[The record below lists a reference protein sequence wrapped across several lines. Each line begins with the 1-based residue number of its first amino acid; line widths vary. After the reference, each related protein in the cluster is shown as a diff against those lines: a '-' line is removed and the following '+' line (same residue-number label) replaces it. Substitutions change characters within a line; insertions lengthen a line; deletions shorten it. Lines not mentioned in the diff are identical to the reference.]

1 MMRNARTKPEPVA
14 APVAEQEP
22 VAAEHR
28 ELWAK
33 AAALGVETRYQGAD
47 EVWRSASPEAVARVV
62 AVLQA
67 DAPASAADTPAS
79 AADAP
84 ASAAPGLAAA
94 GPVGPPMIMPRSA
107 ELAGGVTLFCPPY
120 ALWRTDDRDPSFGQ
134 LHRLCRNARR
144 HGVDV
149 VSTLPLSAAFHDDPF
164 EPSPYSPV
172 SRLHWNE
179 AYVDPT
185 TIPGASPE
193 PVGAGGPGAFVDWRE
208 LAARRRRELLAAVDL
223 LSPSDTAAF
232 ERWLLAN
239 PDVTD
244 YARFRADVDRGA
256 VPAEGQTG
264 PTRQRLIRSYEL
276 GQWLADESLRRLAAD
291 PAAAGLG
298 LDVPI
303 GCHPH
308 GFETRVFPE
317 LFAPGIHVGVPP
329 DLYFPDGQDWGFP
342 PPLPGAGRRSG
353 QRLWRRLVE
362 RVGRPAALLRID
374 HVIGVHRLWW
384 IPDGHP
390 PSDGVFVRY
399 PALDILAA
407 IAESAAAVGTTVVG
421 ENLGTVPPEVTE
433 VLAATATLGMHEE
446 QFTML
451 AGQLPGQ
458 VPGDTVAGIR
468 THDMDAFATA
478 AARPVSATYARA
490 LGVADP
496 AADPG
501 PLFDRV
507 LDRMGRSAAY
517 VVSVDLDDLEG
528 ETRPHNVPGTTDP
541 QGWSRRAGRPVEEL
555 LDHPDVTR
563 RLALLAD
570 ARAAAAAT
578 TPTPPPPGPP
588 TRSRTTP

>member
-1 MMRNARTKPEPVA
+1 MKRRPTDAERARSEPG
-14 APVAEQEP
+14 PGPEP

-33 AAALGVETRYQGAD
+33 AAAMGVETRYQGAD

-67 DAPASAADTPAS
+67 DAPA
-79 AADAP
+79 
-84 ASAAPGLAAA
+84 APGLAAA
-94 GPVGPPMIMPRSA
+94 GPVGPPAIMPRSP

-134 LHRLCRNARR
+134 LHRLCREARR

-179 AYVDPT
+179 AYLDPT

-193 PVGAGGPGAFVDWRE
+193 PVPVGDGGPGGFVDWRE

-244 YARFRADVDRGA
+244 YARFRADVDRGS

-264 PTRQRLIRSYEL
+264 PTRHRLIRSYEL

-317 LFAPGIHVGVPP
+317 LFAPGMHVGVPP

-421 ENLGTVPPEVTE
+421 ENLGTVPPEVTR

-451 AGQLPGQ
+451 AGEPPGP
-458 VPGDTVAGIR
+458 VPADTVAGIR

-478 AARPVSATYARA
+478 VGQPGSAAYARE

-501 PLFDRV
+501 ALLDRV

-517 VVSVDLDDLEG
+517 LVSVDLDDLEG
-528 ETRPHNVPGTTDP
+528 GTVPHNVPGTTDP
-541 QGWSRRAGRPVEEL
+541 QGWSRRAARPVDEL
-555 LDHPDVTR
+555 LDHPDITR
-563 RLALLAD
+563 RLALLAE
-570 ARAAAAAT
+570 ARSAARGAAT
-578 TPTPPPPGPP
+578 TQG
-588 TRSRTTP
+588 TTP

>member
-1 MMRNARTKPEPVA
+1 MKRRPTGTERARTEPG
-14 APVAEQEP
+14 PEP

-28 ELWAK
+28 QLWAR
-33 AAALGVETRYQGAD
+33 ASALGVETRYQGAD

-62 AVLQA
+62 AVLEA
-67 DAPASAADTPAS
+67 DAPVAPTAA
-79 AADAP
+79 AAEP
-84 ASAAPGLAAA
+84 PGPPGL
-94 GPVGPPMIMPRSA
+94 MPRSPD
-107 ELAGGVTLFCPPY
+107 LAGGVTLFCPPY
-120 ALWRTDDRDPSFGQ
+120 ALWRADDRDPSFGQ
-134 LHRLCRNARR
+134 LHRLCRDARR
-144 HGVDV
+144 RGIDV
-149 VSTLPLSAAFHDDPF
+149 VSTLPLNAAFHDDPF

-179 AYVDPT
+179 AYVDPA
-185 TIPGASPE
+185 TIPGAVAEPAGATGPE
-193 PVGAGGPGAFVDWRE
+193 AFVDWRE

-244 YARFRADVDRGA
+244 YARFRADVDRRA

-264 PTRQRLIRSYEL
+264 PTRHRLVRSYEL

-308 GFETRVFPE
+308 GFETRVHPE
-317 LFAPGIHVGVPP
+317 LFAPGMHLGVPP
-329 DLYFPDGQDWGFP
+329 DLYFPQGQDWGFP

-353 QRLWRRLVE
+353 QRLWRNLVE

-374 HVIGVHRLWW
+374 HVMGVHRLWW

-390 PSDGVFVRY
+390 PADGVYVRY

-451 AGQLPGQ
+451 AGEAPGE
-458 VPGDTVAGIR
+458 VPADTVAGIR

-478 AARPVSATYARA
+478 AAQPVSAAYARE

-496 AADPG
+496 ASGPGPDPG
-501 PLFDRV
+501 LLLDRV
-507 LDRMGRSAAY
+507 LDRLGRSPAY
-517 VVSVDLDDLEG
+517 LVAVDLDDLEG
-528 ETRPHNVPGTTDP
+528 GTVPHNVPGTTDP
-541 QGWSRRAGRPVEEL
+541 QGWSRRAVRPVDEL
-555 LDHPDVTR
+555 LDHPDVGR
-563 RLALLAD
+563 RLALLAE
-570 ARAAAAAT
+570 ARAASPAAA
-578 TPTPPPPGPP
+578 PGARPPAPPGVS
-588 TRSRTTP
+588 TTSRTDR